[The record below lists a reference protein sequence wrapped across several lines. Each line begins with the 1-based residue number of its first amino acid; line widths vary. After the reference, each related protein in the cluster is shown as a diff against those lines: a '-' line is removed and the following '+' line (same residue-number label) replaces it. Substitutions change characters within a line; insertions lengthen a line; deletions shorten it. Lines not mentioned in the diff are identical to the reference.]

1 LIVYQ
6 TQKLTSAYMNTTS
19 QEVIS
24 KLKIRRSRLAEEL
37 GQQIAHIEEITAA
50 IQIIE
55 GESPNP
61 NMFPPKNPFLNIP
74 IRRLDTET
82 YLLATRRLISR
93 PGEPQTIQRKP
104 GAKTPDLIIELG
116 QRIREVNR
124 IISGADQEIERLEP
138 RSRVREIAQR
148 IQELQSDRD
157 RLAGELQFYKDLKEA
172 LENRPAR
179 LSREELQEQRDRARN
194 WADA

>member
-1 LIVYQ
+1 
-6 TQKLTSAYMNTTS
+6 M
-19 QEVIS
+19 
-24 KLKIRRSRLAEEL
+24 AEEL

-50 IQIIE
+50 IQVIE

-61 NMFPPKNPFLNIP
+61 NTFPGQNPFLNVP
-74 IRRLDTET
+74 IRRIDTET
-82 YLLATRRLISR
+82 YLLAARRLISR

-104 GAKTPDLIIELG
+104 GAETPDLIIELG

-124 IISGADQEIERLEP
+124 IISGADQEIERLES
-138 RSRVREIAQR
+138 RSRAREITQR

-157 RLAGELQFYKDLKEA
+157 RLAGELQFYRDLKEA

-194 WADA
+194 WADAREARR